1 MEACDYM
8 ENKPLISVIIP
19 VYNVDSYLS
28 KCIESILIQTYS
40 HLEIL
45 LIDDGSTDRSGEI
58 CDSYSFKD
66 SRVKVFHISNSGV
79 SAARN
84 LGIRSANGGLISFI
98 DSDDYVDDDFYEYLL
113 HVMYYDGKC
122 ADVAYCS
129 FRRINEKNQKITIPR
144 DEDASHVE
152 VYDKK
157 EAVINCL
164 RARKGFQM
172 FTWNGLY
179 RKDIVPFFAEG
190 RKIGEDQDFSIR
202 LLLNA
207 NIVSKGWGAK
217 YNYLER
223 SSGSKSVPFAER
235 YDYQMK
241 ALELIKELL
250 INAGSD
256 DDLMSAYYERC
267 LRMELG
273 LLERYVRSRKE
284 NPKKFFL
291 VLRKMLQR
299 DARKAYKGIKG
310 ELFAKILGSCESFY
324 IIVYKAMEKLSS
336 I

>member
-8 ENKPLISVIIP
+8 ESKPLISVIIP

-129 FRRINEKNQKITIPR
+129 FRRINEKDQKISIPR

-152 VYDKK
+152 FYDKK

-179 RKDIVPFFAEG
+179 RKDIVPFFGEG
-190 RKIGEDQDFSIR
+190 RKIGEDQDFSIK

-223 SSGSKSVPFAER
+223 SSGSKAIPFAER

-241 ALELIKELL
+241 ALEMIKEQL
-250 INAGSD
+250 INAGGD

-267 LRMELG
+267 LRMDFG
-273 LLERYVRSRKE
+273 LMDRYLRNRSSLEKKLFYTLRYQIQSDVEKT
-284 NPKKFFL
+284 F
-291 VLRKMLQR
+291 
-299 DARKAYKGIKG
+299 KGIKKYILLPLLNVN
-310 ELFAKILGSCESFY
+310 EWIYLFVYKILW
-324 IIVYKAMEKLSS
+324 KLQK
-336 I
+336 